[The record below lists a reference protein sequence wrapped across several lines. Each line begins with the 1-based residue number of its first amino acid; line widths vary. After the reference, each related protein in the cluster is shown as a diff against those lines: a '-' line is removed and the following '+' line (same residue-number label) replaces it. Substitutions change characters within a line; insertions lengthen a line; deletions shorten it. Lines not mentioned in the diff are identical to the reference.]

1 PGQGEGGQSGGP
13 AVLGEGVDVAARGRE
28 LLTLVRTEV
37 AGVLGFTGP
46 EAVDAARPFRE
57 TGFDSLTAVEL
68 RNRLA
73 AATGLRFAATVVFDH
88 PTAQALAEHIGE
100 ELHTAASGGR
110 EAGDAALAG
119 LAALEAALAVLAADD
134 IRRETVHRRLT
145 GLVAA
150 MASGPA
156 ADGRPDGPP
165 ADQAGAASGLPAPDP
180 AAAADALLAS
190 ADDEE
195 LFAFIEEQL

>member
-1 PGQGEGGQSGGP
+1 M
-13 AVLGEGVDVAARGRE
+13 
-28 LLTLVRTEV
+28 LTLVRTEV

-46 EAVDAARPFRE
+46 EAVEAGRPFRE
-57 TGFDSLTAVEL
+57 AGFDSLTAVEL

-88 PTAQALAEHIGE
+88 PTAQALAEHLGE
-100 ELHTAASGGR
+100 ELHTAASGSR
-110 EAGDAALAG
+110 EAGEAALAG
-119 LAALEAALAVLAADD
+119 LAALEAALAALPADD

-150 MASGPA
+150 LAAAPATESAVGTATGASRPSGPA
-156 ADGRPDGPP
+156 DAAAGPT
-165 ADQAGAASGLPAPDP
+165 DPAP
-180 AAAADALLAS
+180 ATGAGVLLES